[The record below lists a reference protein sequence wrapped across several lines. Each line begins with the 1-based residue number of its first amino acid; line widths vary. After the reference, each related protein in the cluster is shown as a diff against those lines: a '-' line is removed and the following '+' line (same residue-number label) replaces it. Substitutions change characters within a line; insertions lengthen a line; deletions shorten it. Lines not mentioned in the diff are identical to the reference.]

1 MLKLIVNPKLRKIP
15 SLSGDRH
22 CRHNLYGCLVSAN
35 DTNPIYFDLV
45 LAFFISRGTQGWEM
59 LV

>member
-45 LAFFISRGTQGWEM
+45 LAFFISRGTQG
-59 LV
+59 